1 MVSGKEK
8 ANTLNDQYCSVFT
21 TVDLTYVLHLDGQ
34 PLSTIDALVIETDG
48 VEKLLQGINP
58 KKASSPDGVPSQY

>member
-8 ANTLNDQYCSVFT
+8 ANAFNEQYCSVFT
-21 TVDLTYVLHLDGQ
+21 SDILTNVPHLNGG
-34 PLSTIDALVIETDG
+34 PLLTIEPLMIDTEG

-58 KKASSPDGVPSQY
+58 